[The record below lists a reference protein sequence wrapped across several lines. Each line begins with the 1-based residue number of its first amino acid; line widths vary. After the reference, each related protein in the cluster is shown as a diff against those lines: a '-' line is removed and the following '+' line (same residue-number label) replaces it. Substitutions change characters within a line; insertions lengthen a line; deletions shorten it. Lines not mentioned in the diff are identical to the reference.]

1 MQGGCLSLEAGK
13 SDPAVVLKPHQ
24 HGKTTKSEQLSL
36 ILGGEKSTRN
46 LQLELNE
53 YFWQRL
59 TYERHF
65 MDSINN
71 F

>member
-24 HGKTTKSEQLSL
+24 HGKTTKSEQL
-36 ILGGEKSTRN
+36 ILEGEKSTHN

>member
-13 SDPAVVLKPHQ
+13 SDPVVVLKLHQ
-24 HGKTTKSEQLSL
+24 HGKTTKSEQL
-36 ILGGEKSTRN
+36 ILGGEKSTHN